1 MPRLGD
7 IVRKTYHLWLQEA
20 SLPVAL
26 RCSTHAGVT
35 GISMLAVIFAQVT
48 ALEIGEE
55 MAARA
60 RANTPD
66 LPNVTI
72 LSAPPFL
79 VQQM

>member
-1 MPRLGD
+1 
-7 IVRKTYHLWLQEA
+7 
-20 SLPVAL
+20 
-26 RCSTHAGVT
+26 
-35 GISMLAVIFAQVT
+35 MLAVIFAQVT

-72 LSAPPFL
+72 LSAPQFL